1 MTRRVILKSISAV
14 VALLF
19 SWSAAAA
26 VKVEVVSDASRGTV
40 TSSVDGTVVTLTIAP
55 AEGYYVS
62 KNDISAVKTFMPTM
76 APRRSPVPIADELT
90 LVGNDPDDLSQPRS
104 YTVTLPGEEYGLLVN
119 IRYAERQRITEQMV
133 RLSETLFVYNE
144 KEQRPTVIIDGLTEG
159 RDFTVQYAEP
169 TSVAA
174 GTYTLTVTGRST
186 WTGSVTRTYK
196 IFAGGKAEVNN
207 SIAGGTIATAVDGLT
222 VTLTVTPTDG
232 YYVTKKDITLAK
244 TYMPVAAPRRTIPV
258 ADLLELTG
266 EDPDDLSLPR
276 TYTAQLPG
284 WEYSVY
290 VDATFTQRQTITSTM
305 VTLSASSF
313 VYNGSDQKPTVNVK
327 GLKEGKDYLLDFEG
341 SSWTD
346 VGTYKLTVTGRSTWK
361 GVISRTYTITK
372 APSVVTVAPEPLAL
386 TYSGAPQALVAAGD
400 TKGGTMLY
408 SLDGSTYQTSLPTG
422 TATGSYTIYYKVQGD
437 SNHTDTEAKTVTA
450 TIAKKAITISGIAAQ
465 DKVYDG
471 TTAATLVY
479 DQVVYGGI
487 VEGDALS
494 IVATGTFV
502 DANVG
507 TGKTVTLSGLMLGGT
522 SIGNYQLAESGQQ
535 ITATATITPRSIEG
549 AVFGNIA
556 AQSYSGEAL
565 TPVVTVTLDNQP
577 LVGDKDYTVSYAD
590 NVNVGEATVTVT
602 GIGNY
607 QDMVQT
613 TFVITPVA
621 AVVTV
626 VPQPQTMVYS
636 GAAQQLVAAGEAVGG
651 TLMYSLDGTTY
662 QAAIPTGV
670 AAGSYTIYY
679 KVQGDANHTD
689 TEALN
694 LSVTI
699 GKKDIVISGI
709 MAQNKVYDGTTA
721 ATLVYDQVVY
731 GGIVEGDVL
740 TVTADGAFTDAN
752 AGADKTVSISHL
764 TLDGTSIGNYLLAS
778 TGQQTATT
786 ASITPRSIEG
796 TPVVTV
802 TLDNQPLVG
811 DKDYTVS
818 YADNVNVGEATVTVT
833 GAGNYQGAVQTK
845 FIITPVAAV
854 VTLAPQ
860 PQTLIYSGSAQQLV
874 AAGDAEGGTMLY
886 SLDGTDYQ
894 ESIPT
899 GIAAGSYTIYYKV
912 KGDSN
917 HTDTEVKSVT
927 ATITKKAII
936 ISGIAAQN
944 KVYDGTTAATL
955 VYDAVVFGGM
965 AEGDALTV
973 TAIGTFSD
981 ANAGSG
987 KVVTLSGLTLGGASI
1002 GNYQLAE
1009 RTPVVTVTL
1018 DNQPLVGDKDYTV
1031 SYADNVNVGEA
1042 TVTVTGIG
1050 NYQGAVQTKFIIT
1063 PVSAVVT
1070 LAPQPQTLVYS
1081 GNAQQLVAAGDAE
1094 GGTMLYSLDGTDYQE
1109 SIPTGVAAGSY
1120 TIYYKVQGDSNHTD
1134 SNPATVVV
1142 TMGSK
1147 ELSQPTILL
1156 SSTSYIY
1163 DGTAKEPDVTV
1174 MDGETV
1180 IPATEYVVTYESNVN
1195 AGDAKVIITDVE
1207 GGNYIV
1213 SGEAPFTIM
1222 KADAVVVTTPKALEL
1237 DYNGEAQ
1244 VLVSGGETIGGVL
1257 VYSLDGESYDT
1268 ALPIAIEPAL
1278 YTVYYKVIG
1287 DDNHFDTEVATA
1299 SAVIRPQQLLYESGG
1314 EANADIVVDDEGN
1327 VNVVINE
1334 LPEGFFEGTAE
1345 LPTTLVDENSTEYG
1359 VTEVSSE
1366 AFNDMPSDVI
1376 VVLPENIE
1384 TTEPVT
1390 NVVNGD
1396 GTCETIDLT
1405 EVKELSLPIDV
1416 EVETVVYD
1424 REVTNGSTTV
1434 CLPYDLPVPENT
1446 TAYFLDVTDGEGV
1459 TLQEVEGVMEAYQPY
1474 VLVVNEQSAAHA
1486 YHRTDEASA
1495 YVVDLGMTNVTFSH
1509 TAEAGSVERD
1519 NFTLCGTMHT
1529 MTHEEGLAMKA
1540 YVLQPD
1546 NSWRITASSDPEM
1559 AQKPYLAPFQAYLL
1573 YTGFGEMDE
1582 VATTFDSITTCV
1594 QPVKPGDKVSSET
1607 GWYDLNGRKL
1617 GGKPTRKGVYLHQ
1630 RKVVVH

>member
-26 VKVEVVSDASRGTV
+26 VKVEVLSDVSRGTV

-62 KNDISAVKTFMPTM
+62 KNDISTVKTFMPTM

-222 VTLTVTPTDG
+222 VTLTVTPADG
-232 YYVTKKDITLAK
+232 YYIRKQDVVVAK
-244 TYMPVAAPRRTIPV
+244 TFMPVAAPRRTIPV

-266 EDPDDLSLPR
+266 DDPDDLSLPR

-372 APSVVTVAPEPLAL
+372 APSVVTVAPQPQSLI
-386 TYSGAPQALVAAGD
+386 YSGSAQHLVAAGEAV
-400 TKGGTMLY
+400 GGTLMY
-408 SLDGSTYQTSLPTG
+408 SLDGTTYQAAIPTG
-422 TATGSYTIYYKVQGD
+422 VAAGSYTIYYKVQGD
-437 SNHTDTEAKTVTA
+437 ANHTDTEAKTVTA

-507 TGKTVTLSGLMLGGT
+507 TGKTVTLSGLTLGGT
-522 SIGNYQLAESGQQ
+522 N
-535 ITATATITPRSIEG
+535 
-549 AVFGNIA
+549 
-556 AQSYSGEAL
+556 
-565 TPVVTVTLDNQP
+565 
-577 LVGDKDYTVSYAD
+577 
-590 NVNVGEATVTVT
+590 
-602 GIGNY
+602 
-607 QDMVQT
+607 
-613 TFVITPVA
+613 
-621 AVVTV
+621 
-626 VPQPQTMVYS
+626 
-636 GAAQQLVAAGEAVGG
+636 
-651 TLMYSLDGTTY
+651 
-662 QAAIPTGV
+662 
-670 AAGSYTIYY
+670 
-679 KVQGDANHTD
+679 
-689 TEALN
+689 
-694 LSVTI
+694 
-699 GKKDIVISGI
+699 
-709 MAQNKVYDGTTA
+709 
-721 ATLVYDQVVY
+721 
-731 GGIVEGDVL
+731 
-740 TVTADGAFTDAN
+740 
-752 AGADKTVSISHL
+752 
-764 TLDGTSIGNYLLAS
+764 IGNYLLAS

-796 TPVVTV
+796 AVVSDIAALPYSGEAQTPSVTV
-802 TLDNQPLVG
+802 SLDGQPLVA
-811 DKDYTVS
+811 DRDYTVG

-833 GAGNYQGAVQTK
+833 GAGNYQGSVQTK

-860 PQTLIYSGSAQQLV
+860 PQTLVYSGNAQQLV
-874 AAGDAEGGTMLY
+874 AAGEAEGGTLLY

-987 KVVTLSGLTLGGASI
+987 KVVTLSALTLGGASI

-1009 RTPVVTVTL
+1009 SGQQTTATATITSRSIEGAVFGNIAAQSYSGEALTPVVTVTL

-1063 PVSAVVT
+1063 PVAAVVT

-1081 GNAQQLVAAGDAE
+1081 GNAQQLVAAGEAE
-1094 GGTMLYSLDGTDYQE
+1094 GGTLLYSLDGTDYQE

-1120 TIYYKVQGDSNHTD
+1120 TIYYKVHGDSNHTD

-1163 DGTAKEPDVTV
+1163 DGTVKEPDVTV

-1213 SGEAPFTIM
+1213 SGETPFTIM

-1366 AFNDMPSDVI
+1366 AFNDMPSDII
-1376 VVLPENIE
+1376 VVLPEGVS
-1384 TTEPVT
+1384 TTEGVT

-1396 GTCETIDLT
+1396 GTCETMDLT
-1405 EVKELSLPIDV
+1405 DISNFDLPIDV
-1416 EVETVVYD
+1416 EADKVVYV

-1546 NSWRITASSDPEM
+1546 NSWRITASSDPAM
-1559 AQKPYLAPFQAYLL
+1559 AQEQYLAPFQAYLL
-1573 YTGFGEMDE
+1573 YTGHGEMDE

-1594 QPVKPGDKVSSET
+1594 QPAKPDDKVSSET
-1607 GWYDLNGRKL
+1607 GWYDLSGRKL

-1630 RKVVVH
+1630 RKVIVH

>member
-26 VKVEVVSDASRGTV
+26 VKVEVLGDASRGTV
-40 TSSVDGTVVTLTIAP
+40 TSSVEGTVVTLTIAP

-159 RDFTVQYAEP
+159 KDFTVQYAEP

-244 TYMPVAAPRRTIPV
+244 TYMPVAAPRRTTPV

-284 WEYSVY
+284 WEYSAFA
-290 VDATFTQRQTITSTM
+290 DATFTERQTVTSSM
-305 VTLSASSF
+305 VQLSAASF
-313 VYNGSDQKPTVNVK
+313 IYNGSDQKPVITVA
-327 GLKEGKDYLLDFEG
+327 GLTEGKDYLLDFAG
-341 SSWTD
+341 TSWSD
-346 VGTYKLTVTGRSTWK
+346 VGTYSLTVTGRSTWK
-361 GVISRTYTITK
+361 GVVNKTYTITK
-372 APSVVTVAPEPLAL
+372 APSVVTVAPQPQSLI
-386 TYSGAPQALVAAGD
+386 YSG
-400 TKGGTMLY
+400 
-408 SLDGSTYQTSLPTG
+408 S
-422 TATGSYTIYYKVQGD
+422 
-437 SNHTDTEAKTVTA
+437 
-450 TIAKKAITISGIAAQ
+450 AQ
-465 DKVYDG
+465 H
-471 TTAATLVY
+471 
-479 DQVVYGGI
+479 
-487 VEGDALS
+487 
-494 IVATGTFV
+494 
-502 DANVG
+502 
-507 TGKTVTLSGLMLGGT
+507 
-522 SIGNYQLAESGQQ
+522 
-535 ITATATITPRSIEG
+535 
-549 AVFGNIA
+549 
-556 AQSYSGEAL
+556 
-565 TPVVTVTLDNQP
+565 
-577 LVGDKDYTVSYAD
+577 
-590 NVNVGEATVTVT
+590 
-602 GIGNY
+602 
-607 QDMVQT
+607 
-613 TFVITPVA
+613 
-621 AVVTV
+621 
-626 VPQPQTMVYS
+626 
-636 GAAQQLVAAGEAVGG
+636 LVAAGEAVGG

-709 MAQNKVYDGTTA
+709 AAQNKVYDGTTA

-764 TLDGTSIGNYLLAS
+764 TLDGASIANYQLAAE
-778 TGQQTATT
+778 GQQSLATATISKA
-786 ASITPRSIEG
+786 ASS
-796 TPVVTV
+796 VA
-802 TLDNQPLVG
+802 
-811 DKDYTVS
+811 K
-818 YADNVNVGEATVTVT
+818 A
-833 GAGNYQGAVQTK
+833 
-845 FIITPVAAV
+845 PVALSL
-854 VTLAPQ
+854 TYTGS
-860 PQTLIYSGSAQQLV
+860 PQTLAESGEG
-874 AAGDAEGGTMLY
+874 AGGLMQY
-886 SLDGTDYQ
+886 SLSEVGPFTDAV
-894 ESIPT
+894 PT
-899 GIAAGSYTIYYKV
+899 GTAAGSYTLYYMV
-912 KGDSN
+912 QGDGN
-917 HTDTEVKSVT
+917 HLNGAVAHIVVT
-927 ATITKKAII
+927 
-936 ISGIAAQN
+936 IAA
-944 KVYDGTTAATL
+944 KVVDKPVIVVSEPTFVYDGEAKCP
-955 VYDAVVFGGM
+955 
-965 AEGDALTV
+965 
-973 TAIGTFSD
+973 S
-981 ANAGSG
+981 
-987 KVVTLSGLTLGGASI
+987 
-1002 GNYQLAE
+1002 
-1009 RTPVVTVTL
+1009 VTV
-1018 DNQPLVGDKDYTV
+1018 K
-1031 SYADNVNVGEA
+1031 
-1042 TVTVTGIG
+1042 
-1050 NYQGAVQTKFIIT
+1050 
-1063 PVSAVVT
+1063 
-1070 LAPQPQTLVYS
+1070 
-1081 GNAQQLVAAGDAE
+1081 
-1094 GGTMLYSLDGTDYQE
+1094 
-1109 SIPTGVAAGSY
+1109 
-1120 TIYYKVQGDSNHTD
+1120 
-1134 SNPATVVV
+1134 
-1142 TMGSK
+1142 
-1147 ELSQPTILL
+1147 
-1156 SSTSYIY
+1156 
-1163 DGTAKEPDVTV
+1163 
-1174 MDGETV
+1174 DGETV

-1195 AGDAKVIITDVE
+1195 AGDAKVIITDVK

-1257 VYSLDGESYDT
+1257 VYSLDGEAYDT

-1366 AFNDMPSDVI
+1366 AFNDMPSDII
-1376 VVLPENIE
+1376 VVLPEGVS
-1384 TTEPVT
+1384 TTEGVT

-1396 GTCETIDLT
+1396 GTCETMDLT
-1405 EVKELSLPIDV
+1405 DISNFDLPIDV
-1416 EVETVVYD
+1416 EADKVVYV
-1424 REVTNGSTTV
+1424 REVKEETFTV

-1446 TAYFLDVTDGEGV
+1446 TAYFLDVTDEKGV

-1559 AQKPYLAPFQAYLL
+1559 AHKPYLAPFQAYLL
-1573 YTGFGEMDE
+1573 YTGHGEMDE

-1594 QPVKPGDKVSSET
+1594 QPAKPDDKVSSET
-1607 GWYDLNGRKL
+1607 GWYDLSGRKL

>member
-1 MTRRVILKSISAV
+1 MKERIAMTRQSIMRYFV
-14 VALLF
+14 VAAVLLWTL
-19 SWSAAAA
+19 STIAGG
-26 VKVEVVSDASRGTV
+26 KVEVTGDTSHGTV
-40 TSSVDGTVVTLTIAP
+40 TSKADGAVVTLTVTPQA
-55 AEGYYVS
+55 GYYIRKS
-62 KNDISAVKTFMPTM
+62 DIKATRTFMPT
-76 APRRSPVPIADELT
+76 ANARSTNRAARNSIPMPDDLA
-90 LVGNDPDDLSQPRS
+90 LVGNDPDDLSQPRT
-104 YTVTLPGEEYGLLVN
+104 YTVTLPGEEYDILLDVK
-119 IRYAERQRITEQMV
+119 YTQKQTVTEGMV
-133 RLSETLFVYNE
+133 SLSETVFVYNE
-144 KEQRPTVIIDGLTEG
+144 QVQRPVVSVQGLMEN
-159 RDFTVQYAEP
+159 RDYMVTYSNPASKE
-169 TSVAA
+169 AD
-174 GTYTLTVTGRST
+174 TYTVTVTGYSMWAGTITRS
-186 WTGSVTRTYK
+186 YK
-196 IFAGGKAEVNN
+196 IFRGGKAEVNN
-207 SIAGGTIATAVDGLT
+207 SLNGGTIATAVDGLT
-222 VTLTVTPTDG
+222 VTLTVTPADG
-232 YYVTKKDITLAK
+232 YYIRKQDVVVAK
-244 TYMPVAAPRRTIPV
+244 TFMPVAAPRRTTPV

-266 EDPDDLSLPR
+266 DDPDDLSLPR

-284 WEYSVY
+284 WEYSAFA
-290 VDATFTQRQTITSTM
+290 DATFTERQTVTSSM
-305 VTLSASSF
+305 VQLSAASF
-313 VYNGSDQKPTVNVK
+313 IYNGSDQKPVITVA
-327 GLKEGKDYLLDFEG
+327 GLTEGKDYLLDFAG
-341 SSWTD
+341 TSWSD
-346 VGTYKLTVTGRSTWK
+346 VGTYSLTVTGRSTWK
-361 GVISRTYTITK
+361 GVVNKTYTITK
-372 APSVVTVAPEPLAL
+372 APSVVTVAPQPQSLI
-386 TYSGAPQALVAAGD
+386 YSG
-400 TKGGTMLY
+400 
-408 SLDGSTYQTSLPTG
+408 S
-422 TATGSYTIYYKVQGD
+422 
-437 SNHTDTEAKTVTA
+437 
-450 TIAKKAITISGIAAQ
+450 AQ
-465 DKVYDG
+465 H
-471 TTAATLVY
+471 
-479 DQVVYGGI
+479 
-487 VEGDALS
+487 
-494 IVATGTFV
+494 
-502 DANVG
+502 
-507 TGKTVTLSGLMLGGT
+507 
-522 SIGNYQLAESGQQ
+522 
-535 ITATATITPRSIEG
+535 
-549 AVFGNIA
+549 
-556 AQSYSGEAL
+556 
-565 TPVVTVTLDNQP
+565 
-577 LVGDKDYTVSYAD
+577 
-590 NVNVGEATVTVT
+590 
-602 GIGNY
+602 
-607 QDMVQT
+607 
-613 TFVITPVA
+613 
-621 AVVTV
+621 
-626 VPQPQTMVYS
+626 
-636 GAAQQLVAAGEAVGG
+636 LVAAGEAVGG

-679 KVQGDANHTD
+679 KV
-689 TEALN
+689 
-694 LSVTI
+694 
-699 GKKDIVISGI
+699 
-709 MAQNKVYDGTTA
+709 
-721 ATLVYDQVVY
+721 
-731 GGIVEGDVL
+731 
-740 TVTADGAFTDAN
+740 
-752 AGADKTVSISHL
+752 
-764 TLDGTSIGNYLLAS
+764 
-778 TGQQTATT
+778 
-786 ASITPRSIEG
+786 
-796 TPVVTV
+796 
-802 TLDNQPLVG
+802 
-811 DKDYTVS
+811 
-818 YADNVNVGEATVTVT
+818 
-833 GAGNYQGAVQTK
+833 
-845 FIITPVAAV
+845 
-854 VTLAPQ
+854 
-860 PQTLIYSGSAQQLV
+860 
-874 AAGDAEGGTMLY
+874 
-886 SLDGTDYQ
+886 
-894 ESIPT
+894 
-899 GIAAGSYTIYYKV
+899 

-917 HTDTEVKSVT
+917 HTDTEMKSVT

-987 KVVTLSGLTLGGASI
+987 KVVTLSALTLGGASI

-1009 RTPVVTVTL
+1009 SGQQTTATATITSRSIEGAVFGNIAAQSYSGEALTPVVTVTL

-1063 PVSAVVT
+1063 PVAAVVT

-1081 GNAQQLVAAGDAE
+1081 GNAQQLVAAGEAE
-1094 GGTMLYSLDGTDYQE
+1094 GGTLLYSLDGTDYQE

-1163 DGTAKEPDVTV
+1163 DGTVKEPDVTV
-1174 MDGETV
+1174 KDGETV
-1180 IPATEYVVTYESNVN
+1180 IPATEYVVTYESNVNAGDAKVIITDVEGGNYIVSGEAPFTIVKADATITKEPVAMTLTYTGAPQTLIAAGESLDGNLLYSIDGVSYQTALPTGTLAGEYTVYYKVQGDANHTDTEALNLSVTIGKKDIVISGIMAQDKVYDGTTAATLVYDQVVYSGIVEGDVLTVTADGAFTDANAGADKTVSISHLTLDGASIANYQLAAEGQQSLATATISKAASSVAKAPVALSLTYTGSPQTLAESGEGAGGLMQYSLSEVGPFTDAVPTGTAAGSYTLYYMVQGDGNHLNGAVAHIVVTIAAKVVDKPVIVVSEPTFVYDGEAKCPSVTVKDGETVIPATEYVVTYESNMN

-1366 AFNDMPSDVI
+1366 AFNDMPSDII
-1376 VVLPENIE
+1376 VVLPEGVS
-1384 TTEPVT
+1384 TTEGVT

-1396 GTCETIDLT
+1396 GTCETMDLT
-1405 EVKELSLPIDV
+1405 DISNFDLPIDV
-1416 EVETVVYD
+1416 EADKVVYV

-1509 TAEAGSVERD
+1509 TAEAGSVEKD
-1519 NFTLCGTMHT
+1519 NFTFCGTMHT

-1573 YTGFGEMDE
+1573 YTGHGEMDE

-1594 QPVKPGDKVSSET
+1594 QPAKPDDKVSSET
-1607 GWYDLNGRKL
+1607 GWYDLSGRKL

>member
-26 VKVEVVSDASRGTV
+26 VKVEVLSDASRGTV

-207 SIAGGTIATAVDGLT
+207 SLNGGTIATAVDGLT
-222 VTLTVTPTDG
+222 VTLTVTPADG

-327 GLKEGKDYLLDFEG
+327 GLKEGKDYLLDFAG
-341 SSWTD
+341 TSWSD
-346 VGTYKLTVTGRSTWK
+346 VGTYSLTVTGRSTWK

-372 APSVVTVAPEPLAL
+372 APSVVTVAPQPQSLI
-386 TYSGAPQALVAAGD
+386 YSG
-400 TKGGTMLY
+400 
-408 SLDGSTYQTSLPTG
+408 S
-422 TATGSYTIYYKVQGD
+422 
-437 SNHTDTEAKTVTA
+437 
-450 TIAKKAITISGIAAQ
+450 AQ
-465 DKVYDG
+465 H
-471 TTAATLVY
+471 
-479 DQVVYGGI
+479 
-487 VEGDALS
+487 
-494 IVATGTFV
+494 
-502 DANVG
+502 
-507 TGKTVTLSGLMLGGT
+507 
-522 SIGNYQLAESGQQ
+522 
-535 ITATATITPRSIEG
+535 
-549 AVFGNIA
+549 
-556 AQSYSGEAL
+556 
-565 TPVVTVTLDNQP
+565 
-577 LVGDKDYTVSYAD
+577 
-590 NVNVGEATVTVT
+590 
-602 GIGNY
+602 
-607 QDMVQT
+607 
-613 TFVITPVA
+613 
-621 AVVTV
+621 
-626 VPQPQTMVYS
+626 
-636 GAAQQLVAAGEAVGG
+636 LVAAGEAVGG

-679 KVQGDANHTD
+679 KVQ
-689 TEALN
+689 
-694 LSVTI
+694 
-699 GKKDIVISGI
+699 
-709 MAQNKVYDGTTA
+709 
-721 ATLVYDQVVY
+721 
-731 GGIVEGDVL
+731 
-740 TVTADGAFTDAN
+740 
-752 AGADKTVSISHL
+752 
-764 TLDGTSIGNYLLAS
+764 
-778 TGQQTATT
+778 
-786 ASITPRSIEG
+786 
-796 TPVVTV
+796 
-802 TLDNQPLVG
+802 
-811 DKDYTVS
+811 
-818 YADNVNVGEATVTVT
+818 
-833 GAGNYQGAVQTK
+833 
-845 FIITPVAAV
+845 
-854 VTLAPQ
+854 
-860 PQTLIYSGSAQQLV
+860 
-874 AAGDAEGGTMLY
+874 
-886 SLDGTDYQ
+886 
-894 ESIPT
+894 
-899 GIAAGSYTIYYKV
+899 
-912 KGDSN
+912 GDSN

-987 KVVTLSGLTLGGASI
+987 KVVTLSALTLGGASI

-1009 RTPVVTVTL
+1009 SGQQTTATATITL

-1063 PVSAVVT
+1063 PVAAVVT

-1081 GNAQQLVAAGDAE
+1081 GNAQQLVAAGEAE
-1094 GGTMLYSLDGTDYQE
+1094 GGTLLYSLDGTDYQE
-1109 SIPTGVAAGSY
+1109 SIPTGIAAGSY

-1163 DGTAKEPDVTV
+1163 DGTVKEPDVTV
-1174 MDGETV
+1174 KDGETV

-1405 EVKELSLPIDV
+1405 EVKEFSLPIDV
-1416 EVETVVYD
+1416 EAGTVVYD

-1474 VLVVNEQSAAHA
+1474 VLVVNEVSAAHA

-1573 YTGFGEMDE
+1573 YTGHGEMDE

-1630 RKVVVH
+1630 RKVIVH

>member
-1 MTRRVILKSISAV
+1 MTRRVILKSIFAL

-26 VKVEVVSDASRGTV
+26 VKVEVLSDASRGTV

-174 GTYTLTVTGRST
+174 GTYTLTVTGRSM

-222 VTLTVTPTDG
+222 VTLTVTPADG
-232 YYVTKKDITLAK
+232 YYIRKQDVVVAK
-244 TYMPVAAPRRTIPV
+244 TFMPVAAPRRTTPV

-266 EDPDDLSLPR
+266 DDPDDLSLPR

-422 TATGSYTIYYKVQGD
+422 TATGSYTVYYKVQGD
-437 SNHTDTEAKTVTA
+437 SNHTDTEAKTVTVG
-450 TIAKKAITISGIAAQ
+450 ISKKAITISGIAAQ

-507 TGKTVTLSGLMLGGT
+507 TGKTVTLSGLTLGGM

-535 ITATATITPRSIEG
+535 TTATATITPRSIEG

-602 GIGNY
+602 GAGNY
-607 QDMVQT
+607 QGSVQT
-613 TFVITPVA
+613 KFIITPVA
-621 AVVTV
+621 AVVTLA
-626 VPQPQTMVYS
+626 PQPQTLVYC
-636 GAAQQLVAAGEAVGG
+636 GNAQQLVAAGEAVGG

-662 QAAIPTGV
+662 QAAIPSGV

-689 TEALN
+689 TEAMN

-764 TLDGTSIGNYLLAS
+764 TLDGASIANYQLAAE
-778 TGQQTATT
+778 GQQSLAMATISKA
-786 ASITPRSIEG
+786 ASS
-796 TPVVTV
+796 VA
-802 TLDNQPLVG
+802 
-811 DKDYTVS
+811 K
-818 YADNVNVGEATVTVT
+818 A
-833 GAGNYQGAVQTK
+833 
-845 FIITPVAAV
+845 PVALSL
-854 VTLAPQ
+854 TYTGS
-860 PQTLIYSGSAQQLV
+860 PQTLAESGEG
-874 AAGDAEGGTMLY
+874 AGGLMQY
-886 SLDGTDYQ
+886 SLSEVGPFTDAV
-894 ESIPT
+894 PT
-899 GIAAGSYTIYYKV
+899 GTAAGSYTLYYMV
-912 KGDSN
+912 QGDGN
-917 HTDTEVKSVT
+917 HLNGAVAHIVVT
-927 ATITKKAII
+927 
-936 ISGIAAQN
+936 IAA
-944 KVYDGTTAATL
+944 KVVDKPVIVVSEPTFVYDGEAKCP
-955 VYDAVVFGGM
+955 
-965 AEGDALTV
+965 
-973 TAIGTFSD
+973 S
-981 ANAGSG
+981 
-987 KVVTLSGLTLGGASI
+987 
-1002 GNYQLAE
+1002 
-1009 RTPVVTVTL
+1009 VTV
-1018 DNQPLVGDKDYTV
+1018 K
-1031 SYADNVNVGEA
+1031 
-1042 TVTVTGIG
+1042 
-1050 NYQGAVQTKFIIT
+1050 
-1063 PVSAVVT
+1063 
-1070 LAPQPQTLVYS
+1070 
-1081 GNAQQLVAAGDAE
+1081 
-1094 GGTMLYSLDGTDYQE
+1094 
-1109 SIPTGVAAGSY
+1109 
-1120 TIYYKVQGDSNHTD
+1120 
-1134 SNPATVVV
+1134 
-1142 TMGSK
+1142 
-1147 ELSQPTILL
+1147 
-1156 SSTSYIY
+1156 
-1163 DGTAKEPDVTV
+1163 
-1174 MDGETV
+1174 DGETV

-1334 LPEGFFEGTAE
+1334 LPDGFFEGTAE

-1366 AFNDMPSDVI
+1366 AFNDMPADVI

-1405 EVKELSLPIDV
+1405 EVKEFSLPIDV
-1416 EVETVVYD
+1416 EAETVIYD

-1446 TAYFLDVTDGEGV
+1446 TAYSLDVTDEEGV

-1546 NSWRITASSDPEM
+1546 NSWRITASSDPAM
-1559 AQKPYLAPFQAYLL
+1559 AQEQYLAPFQAYLL
-1573 YTGFGEMDE
+1573 YTGHGEMDE

-1607 GWYDLNGRKL
+1607 GWYDLSGRKL

>member
-26 VKVEVVSDASRGTV
+26 VKVEVLSDASRGTV

-207 SIAGGTIATAVDGLT
+207 SLNGGTIATAVDGLT
-222 VTLTVTPTDG
+222 VTLTVTPADG

-327 GLKEGKDYLLDFEG
+327 GLKEGKDYLLDFAG
-341 SSWTD
+341 TSWSD
-346 VGTYKLTVTGRSTWK
+346 VGTYSLTVTGRSTWK

-372 APSVVTVAPEPLAL
+372 APSVVTVAPQPQSLI
-386 TYSGAPQALVAAGD
+386 YSG
-400 TKGGTMLY
+400 
-408 SLDGSTYQTSLPTG
+408 S
-422 TATGSYTIYYKVQGD
+422 
-437 SNHTDTEAKTVTA
+437 
-450 TIAKKAITISGIAAQ
+450 AQ
-465 DKVYDG
+465 H
-471 TTAATLVY
+471 
-479 DQVVYGGI
+479 
-487 VEGDALS
+487 
-494 IVATGTFV
+494 
-502 DANVG
+502 
-507 TGKTVTLSGLMLGGT
+507 
-522 SIGNYQLAESGQQ
+522 
-535 ITATATITPRSIEG
+535 
-549 AVFGNIA
+549 
-556 AQSYSGEAL
+556 
-565 TPVVTVTLDNQP
+565 
-577 LVGDKDYTVSYAD
+577 
-590 NVNVGEATVTVT
+590 
-602 GIGNY
+602 
-607 QDMVQT
+607 
-613 TFVITPVA
+613 
-621 AVVTV
+621 
-626 VPQPQTMVYS
+626 
-636 GAAQQLVAAGEAVGG
+636 LVAAGEAVGG

-679 KVQGDANHTD
+679 KVQ
-689 TEALN
+689 
-694 LSVTI
+694 
-699 GKKDIVISGI
+699 
-709 MAQNKVYDGTTA
+709 
-721 ATLVYDQVVY
+721 
-731 GGIVEGDVL
+731 
-740 TVTADGAFTDAN
+740 
-752 AGADKTVSISHL
+752 
-764 TLDGTSIGNYLLAS
+764 
-778 TGQQTATT
+778 
-786 ASITPRSIEG
+786 
-796 TPVVTV
+796 
-802 TLDNQPLVG
+802 
-811 DKDYTVS
+811 
-818 YADNVNVGEATVTVT
+818 
-833 GAGNYQGAVQTK
+833 
-845 FIITPVAAV
+845 
-854 VTLAPQ
+854 
-860 PQTLIYSGSAQQLV
+860 
-874 AAGDAEGGTMLY
+874 
-886 SLDGTDYQ
+886 
-894 ESIPT
+894 
-899 GIAAGSYTIYYKV
+899 
-912 KGDSN
+912 GDSN

-987 KVVTLSGLTLGGASI
+987 KVVTLSALTLGGASI

-1009 RTPVVTVTL
+1009 SGQQTTATATITPRSIKGAVFGNIAAQSYSGEALTPVVTVTL

-1063 PVSAVVT
+1063 PVAAVVT

-1081 GNAQQLVAAGDAE
+1081 GNAQQLVAAGEAE
-1094 GGTMLYSLDGTDYQE
+1094 GGTLLYSLDGTDYQE
-1109 SIPTGVAAGSY
+1109 SIPTGVAAGSYTIYYKVQGDSNHTDTEVKSVTATITKKAIIISGIAAQNKVYDGTTAATLVYDAVVFGGMAEGDALTVTAIGTFSDANAGSGKVVTLSALTLGGASIGNYQLAESGQQTTATATITPRSIKGAVFGNIAAQSYSGEALTPVVTVTLDNQPLVGDKDYTVSYADNVNVGEATVTVTGIGNYQGAVQTKFIITPVAAVVTLAPQPQTLVYSGNAQQLVAAGEAEGGTLLYSLDGTDYQESIPTGIAAGSY

-1163 DGTAKEPDVTV
+1163 DGTVKEPDVTV
-1174 MDGETV
+1174 KDGETV

-1405 EVKELSLPIDV
+1405 EVKEFSLPIDV
-1416 EVETVVYD
+1416 EAGTVVYD

-1474 VLVVNEQSAAHA
+1474 VLVVNEVSAAHA

-1573 YTGFGEMDE
+1573 YTGHGEMDE

-1630 RKVVVH
+1630 RKVIVH

>member
-1 MTRRVILKSISAV
+1 MTRQSIMRYFV
-14 VALLF
+14 VAAVLLWTL
-19 SWSAAAA
+19 STIAGG
-26 VKVEVVSDASRGTV
+26 KVEVTGDTSHGTV
-40 TSSVDGTVVTLTIAP
+40 TSKADGAVVTLTVTPQA
-55 AEGYYVS
+55 GYYIRKS
-62 KNDISAVKTFMPTM
+62 DIKATRTFMPT
-76 APRRSPVPIADELT
+76 ANARSTNRAARNNIPMPDDLA
-90 LVGNDPDDLSQPRS
+90 LVGNDPDDLSQPRT
-104 YTVTLPGEEYGLLVN
+104 YTVTLPGEEYDILLDVK
-119 IRYAERQRITEQMV
+119 YTQKQTVTEGMV
-133 RLSETLFVYNE
+133 SLSETVFVYNE
-144 KEQRPTVIIDGLTEG
+144 QVQRPVVSVQGLMEN
-159 RDFTVQYAEP
+159 RDYMVTYSNP
-169 TSVAA
+169 TSKEAD
-174 GTYTLTVTGRST
+174 TYTVTVTGYSMWAGTITRS
-186 WTGSVTRTYK
+186 YK
-196 IFAGGKAEVNN
+196 IFRGGKAEVNN
-207 SIAGGTIATAVDGLT
+207 SLNGGTITTAVNGLT
-222 VTLTVTPTDG
+222 VTLTVTPADG
-232 YYVTKKDITLAK
+232 YYIRKQDVVVAK
-244 TYMPVAAPRRTIPV
+244 TFMPVATPRRTTPV

-266 EDPDDLSLPR
+266 DDPDDLSLPR

-284 WEYSVY
+284 WEYSAFA
-290 VDATFTQRQTITSTM
+290 DATFTERQTVTSSM
-305 VTLSASSF
+305 VQLSAASF
-313 VYNGSDQKPTVNVK
+313 IYNGSDQKPVITVA
-327 GLKEGKDYLLDFEG
+327 GLTEGKDYLLDFAG
-341 SSWTD
+341 TSWSD
-346 VGTYKLTVTGRSTWK
+346 VGTYSLTVTGRSTWK
-361 GVISRTYTITK
+361 GVVNKTYTITK
-372 APSVVTVAPEPLAL
+372 APSVVTVAPQPQSLI
-386 TYSGAPQALVAAGD
+386 YSGSAQHLVAAGEAV
-400 TKGGTMLY
+400 GGTLMY
-408 SLDGSTYQTSLPTG
+408 SLDGTTYQAAIPTG
-422 TATGSYTIYYKVQGD
+422 VAAGSYTIYYKVQGD
-437 SNHTDTEAKTVTA
+437 ANHTDTEAKTVTA
-450 TIAKKAITISGIAAQ
+450 TIAKKAITISGIMAQ
-465 DKVYDG
+465 NKVYDG

-507 TGKTVTLSGLMLGGT
+507 TGKTVTLSGLTLGGT
-522 SIGNYQLAESGQQ
+522 N
-535 ITATATITPRSIEG
+535 
-549 AVFGNIA
+549 
-556 AQSYSGEAL
+556 
-565 TPVVTVTLDNQP
+565 
-577 LVGDKDYTVSYAD
+577 
-590 NVNVGEATVTVT
+590 
-602 GIGNY
+602 
-607 QDMVQT
+607 
-613 TFVITPVA
+613 
-621 AVVTV
+621 
-626 VPQPQTMVYS
+626 
-636 GAAQQLVAAGEAVGG
+636 
-651 TLMYSLDGTTY
+651 
-662 QAAIPTGV
+662 
-670 AAGSYTIYY
+670 
-679 KVQGDANHTD
+679 
-689 TEALN
+689 
-694 LSVTI
+694 
-699 GKKDIVISGI
+699 
-709 MAQNKVYDGTTA
+709 
-721 ATLVYDQVVY
+721 
-731 GGIVEGDVL
+731 
-740 TVTADGAFTDAN
+740 
-752 AGADKTVSISHL
+752 
-764 TLDGTSIGNYLLAS
+764 IGNYLLAS

-796 TPVVTV
+796 AVVSDIAALPYSGEAQTPSVTV
-802 TLDNQPLVG
+802 SLDGQPLVA
-811 DKDYTVS
+811 DRDYTVS

-845 FIITPVAAV
+845 FAITAVTSV
-854 VTLAPQ
+854 VTVAPQ
-860 PQTLIYSGSAQQLV
+860 PQSLIYSGSAQHLV
-874 AAGDAEGGTMLY
+874 AAGEAVGGTLMY
-886 SLDGTDYQ
+886 SLDGTTYQ
-894 ESIPT
+894 AAIPT
-899 GIAAGSYTIYYKV
+899 GVAAGSYTIYYKV

-987 KVVTLSGLTLGGASI
+987 KVVTLSALTLGGASI

-1009 RTPVVTVTL
+1009 SGQQTTATATITSRSIEGAVFGNIAAQSYSGEALTPVVTVTL

-1063 PVSAVVT
+1063 PVAAVVT

-1081 GNAQQLVAAGDAE
+1081 GNAQQLVAAGEAE
-1094 GGTMLYSLDGTDYQE
+1094 GGTLLYSLDGTDYQE

-1163 DGTAKEPDVTV
+1163 DGTVKEPDVTV
-1174 MDGETV
+1174 KDGETV

-1207 GGNYIV
+1207 DGNYIV

-1366 AFNDMPSDVI
+1366 AFNDMPSDII
-1376 VVLPENIE
+1376 VVLPEGVS
-1384 TTEPVT
+1384 TTEGVT

-1396 GTCETIDLT
+1396 GTCETMDLT
-1405 EVKELSLPIDV
+1405 DISNFDLPIDV
-1416 EVETVVYD
+1416 EADKVVYV

-1446 TAYFLDVTDGEGV
+1446 TAYFLDVTDEKGV
-1459 TLQEVEGVMEAYQPY
+1459 TLQEFDGVMEAYQPY

-1486 YHRTDEASA
+1486 YHRTGEASVS
-1495 YVVDLGMTNVTFSH
+1495 VVDLGTKSVTLSH

-1573 YTGFGEMDE
+1573 YTGHGEMDE

-1594 QPVKPGDKVSSET
+1594 QPAKPDDKVSSET
-1607 GWYDLNGRKL
+1607 GWYDLSGRKL

>member
-1 MTRRVILKSISAV
+1 MTRQSIMRYFV
-14 VALLF
+14 VAAVLLWTL
-19 SWSAAAA
+19 STIAGG
-26 VKVEVVSDASRGTV
+26 KVEVTGDTSHGTV
-40 TSSVDGTVVTLTIAP
+40 TSKADGAVVTLTVTPQA
-55 AEGYYVS
+55 GYYIRKS
-62 KNDISAVKTFMPTM
+62 DIKATRTFMPT
-76 APRRSPVPIADELT
+76 ANARSTNRAARNNIPMPDDLA
-90 LVGNDPDDLSQPRS
+90 LVGNDPDDLSQPRT
-104 YTVTLPGEEYGLLVN
+104 YTVTLPGEEYDILLDVK
-119 IRYAERQRITEQMV
+119 YTQKQTVTEGMV
-133 RLSETLFVYNE
+133 SLSETVFVYNE
-144 KEQRPTVIIDGLTEG
+144 QVQRPVVSVQGLMEN
-159 RDFTVQYAEP
+159 RDYMVTYSNP
-169 TSVAA
+169 TSKEAD
-174 GTYTLTVTGRST
+174 TYTVTVTGYSMWAGTITRS
-186 WTGSVTRTYK
+186 YK
-196 IFAGGKAEVNN
+196 IFRGGKAEVNN
-207 SIAGGTIATAVDGLT
+207 SLNGGTITTAVNGLT
-222 VTLTVTPTDG
+222 VTLTVTPADG
-232 YYVTKKDITLAK
+232 YYIRKQDVVVAK
-244 TYMPVAAPRRTIPV
+244 TFMPVATPRRTTPV

-266 EDPDDLSLPR
+266 DDPDDLSLPR

-284 WEYSVY
+284 WEYSAFA
-290 VDATFTQRQTITSTM
+290 DATFTERQTVTSSM
-305 VTLSASSF
+305 VQLSAASF
-313 VYNGSDQKPTVNVK
+313 IYNGSDQKPVITVA
-327 GLKEGKDYLLDFEG
+327 GLTEGKDYLLDFAG
-341 SSWTD
+341 TSWSD
-346 VGTYKLTVTGRSTWK
+346 VGTYSLTVTGRSTWK
-361 GVISRTYTITK
+361 GVVNKTYTITK
-372 APSVVTVAPEPLAL
+372 APSVVTVAPQPQSLI
-386 TYSGAPQALVAAGD
+386 YSGSAQHLVAAGEAV
-400 TKGGTMLY
+400 GGTLMY
-408 SLDGSTYQTSLPTG
+408 SLDGTTYQAAIPTG
-422 TATGSYTIYYKVQGD
+422 VAAGSYTIYYKVQGD
-437 SNHTDTEAKTVTA
+437 ANHTDTEAKTVTA
-450 TIAKKAITISGIAAQ
+450 TIAKKAITISGIMAQ
-465 DKVYDG
+465 NKVYDG

-507 TGKTVTLSGLMLGGT
+507 TGKTVTLSGLTLGGT
-522 SIGNYQLAESGQQ
+522 N
-535 ITATATITPRSIEG
+535 
-549 AVFGNIA
+549 
-556 AQSYSGEAL
+556 
-565 TPVVTVTLDNQP
+565 
-577 LVGDKDYTVSYAD
+577 
-590 NVNVGEATVTVT
+590 
-602 GIGNY
+602 
-607 QDMVQT
+607 
-613 TFVITPVA
+613 
-621 AVVTV
+621 
-626 VPQPQTMVYS
+626 
-636 GAAQQLVAAGEAVGG
+636 
-651 TLMYSLDGTTY
+651 
-662 QAAIPTGV
+662 
-670 AAGSYTIYY
+670 
-679 KVQGDANHTD
+679 
-689 TEALN
+689 
-694 LSVTI
+694 
-699 GKKDIVISGI
+699 
-709 MAQNKVYDGTTA
+709 
-721 ATLVYDQVVY
+721 
-731 GGIVEGDVL
+731 
-740 TVTADGAFTDAN
+740 
-752 AGADKTVSISHL
+752 
-764 TLDGTSIGNYLLAS
+764 IGNYLLAS

-796 TPVVTV
+796 AVVSDIAALPYSGEAQTPSVTV
-802 TLDNQPLVG
+802 SLDGQPLVA
-811 DKDYTVS
+811 DRDYTVS

-845 FIITPVAAV
+845 FAITAVTSV
-854 VTLAPQ
+854 VTVAPQ
-860 PQTLIYSGSAQQLV
+860 PQSLIYSGSAQHLV
-874 AAGDAEGGTMLY
+874 AAGEAVGGTLMY
-886 SLDGTDYQ
+886 SLDGTTYQ
-894 ESIPT
+894 AAIPT
-899 GIAAGSYTIYYKV
+899 GVAAGSYTIYYKV

-987 KVVTLSGLTLGGASI
+987 KVVTLSALTLGGASI

-1009 RTPVVTVTL
+1009 SGQQTTATATITSRSIEGAVFGNIAAQSYSGEALTPVVTVTL

-1063 PVSAVVT
+1063 PVAAVVT

-1081 GNAQQLVAAGDAE
+1081 GNAQQLVAAGEAE
-1094 GGTMLYSLDGTDYQE
+1094 GGTLLYSLDGTDYQE

-1163 DGTAKEPDVTV
+1163 DGTVKEPDVTV
-1174 MDGETV
+1174 KDGETV

-1207 GGNYIV
+1207 DGNYIV

-1366 AFNDMPSDVI
+1366 AFNDMPSDII
-1376 VVLPENIE
+1376 VVLPEGVS
-1384 TTEPVT
+1384 TTEGVT

-1396 GTCETIDLT
+1396 GTCETMDLT
-1405 EVKELSLPIDV
+1405 DISNFDLPIDV
-1416 EVETVVYD
+1416 EADKVVYV
-1424 REVTNGSTTV
+1424 REVKEETFTV

-1446 TAYFLDVTDGEGV
+1446 TAYFLDVTDEKGV
-1459 TLQEVEGVMEAYQPY
+1459 TLQEFDGVMEAYQPY

-1486 YHRTDEASA
+1486 YHRTGEASVS
-1495 YVVDLGMTNVTFSH
+1495 VVDLGTKSVTLSH

-1573 YTGFGEMDE
+1573 YTGHGEMDE

-1594 QPVKPGDKVSSET
+1594 QPAKPDDKVSSET
-1607 GWYDLNGRKL
+1607 GWYDLSGRKL

>member
-26 VKVEVVSDASRGTV
+26 VKVEVLSDASRGTV

-207 SIAGGTIATAVDGLT
+207 SLNGGTIATAVDGLT
-222 VTLTVTPTDG
+222 VTLTVTPADG

-327 GLKEGKDYLLDFEG
+327 GLKEGKDYLLDFAG
-341 SSWTD
+341 TSWSD
-346 VGTYKLTVTGRSTWK
+346 VGTYSLTVTGRSTWK

-372 APSVVTVAPEPLAL
+372 APSVVTVAPQPQSLI
-386 TYSGAPQALVAAGD
+386 YSG
-400 TKGGTMLY
+400 
-408 SLDGSTYQTSLPTG
+408 S
-422 TATGSYTIYYKVQGD
+422 
-437 SNHTDTEAKTVTA
+437 
-450 TIAKKAITISGIAAQ
+450 AQ
-465 DKVYDG
+465 H
-471 TTAATLVY
+471 
-479 DQVVYGGI
+479 
-487 VEGDALS
+487 
-494 IVATGTFV
+494 
-502 DANVG
+502 
-507 TGKTVTLSGLMLGGT
+507 
-522 SIGNYQLAESGQQ
+522 
-535 ITATATITPRSIEG
+535 
-549 AVFGNIA
+549 
-556 AQSYSGEAL
+556 
-565 TPVVTVTLDNQP
+565 
-577 LVGDKDYTVSYAD
+577 
-590 NVNVGEATVTVT
+590 
-602 GIGNY
+602 
-607 QDMVQT
+607 
-613 TFVITPVA
+613 
-621 AVVTV
+621 
-626 VPQPQTMVYS
+626 
-636 GAAQQLVAAGEAVGG
+636 LVAAGEAVGG

-679 KVQGDANHTD
+679 KVQ
-689 TEALN
+689 
-694 LSVTI
+694 
-699 GKKDIVISGI
+699 
-709 MAQNKVYDGTTA
+709 
-721 ATLVYDQVVY
+721 
-731 GGIVEGDVL
+731 
-740 TVTADGAFTDAN
+740 
-752 AGADKTVSISHL
+752 
-764 TLDGTSIGNYLLAS
+764 
-778 TGQQTATT
+778 
-786 ASITPRSIEG
+786 
-796 TPVVTV
+796 
-802 TLDNQPLVG
+802 
-811 DKDYTVS
+811 
-818 YADNVNVGEATVTVT
+818 
-833 GAGNYQGAVQTK
+833 
-845 FIITPVAAV
+845 
-854 VTLAPQ
+854 
-860 PQTLIYSGSAQQLV
+860 
-874 AAGDAEGGTMLY
+874 
-886 SLDGTDYQ
+886 
-894 ESIPT
+894 
-899 GIAAGSYTIYYKV
+899 
-912 KGDSN
+912 GDSN

-987 KVVTLSGLTLGGASI
+987 KVVTLSALTLGGASI

-1009 RTPVVTVTL
+1009 SGQQTTATATITSRSIEGAVFGNIAAQSYSGEALTPVVTVTL

-1042 TVTVTGIG
+1042 TVTVTGAG

-1063 PVSAVVT
+1063 PVAAVVT

-1081 GNAQQLVAAGDAE
+1081 GNAQQLVAAGEAE
-1094 GGTMLYSLDGTDYQE
+1094 GGTLLYSLDGTDYQE
-1109 SIPTGVAAGSY
+1109 SIPTGIAAGSY

-1163 DGTAKEPDVTV
+1163 DGTVKEPDVTV
-1174 MDGETV
+1174 KDGETV

-1405 EVKELSLPIDV
+1405 EVKEFSLPIDV
-1416 EVETVVYD
+1416 EAGTVVYD

-1474 VLVVNEQSAAHA
+1474 VLVVNEVSAAHA

-1573 YTGFGEMDE
+1573 YTGHGEMDE

-1630 RKVVVH
+1630 RKVIVH